1 MPFKSAQNR
10 VIIPVVEMTPMIDI
24 VFLLI
29 IFFMVA
35 AQFAQQARVDIALPQ
50 EKKVEH
56 VTIASESLIVINV
69 LVNDD
74 IILDATIGVISL
86 SDLDLQLKKLKENN
100 DLVWENV
107 NIRADGAS
115 SSGTLNDIIS
125 LLSKHGLKAT
135 IIVYERAP

>member
-50 EKKVEH
+50 EKGEH
-56 VTIASESLIVINV
+56 VTIESGSLIVINV

-74 IILDATIGVISL
+74 IIVDATIGVISL

-115 SSGTLNDIIS
+115 SSGRLNDIIS

>member
-35 AQFAQQARVDIALPQ
+35 AQFAQQARVDIALPK
-50 EKKVEH
+50 EMGEH
-56 VTIASESLIVINV
+56 ATIESGSLIVINV
-69 LVNDD
+69 LDNDD

-86 SDLDLQLKKLKENN
+86 SDLDLQLKNLKENN

-107 NIRADGAS
+107 KIRADGAS
-115 SSGTLNDIIS
+115 SSKTLNDIIS

-135 IIVYERAP
+135 IIATEEP

>member
-10 VIIPVVEMTPMIDI
+10 VIIPVVEMIPMIDI

-69 LVNDD
+69 LDNDD

-86 SDLDLQLKKLKENN
+86 SDLDLQLKNLKENN

-107 NIRADGAS
+107 KIRADGAS
-115 SSGTLNDIIS
+115 SSGTFNDIIS
-125 LLSKHGLKAT
+125 LLSKHSLKAT

>member
-50 EKKVEH
+50 EKGEH
-56 VTIASESLIVINV
+56 VTIESGSLIVINV

-74 IILDATIGVISL
+74 IIVDATIGVISL

-125 LLSKHGLKAT
+125 LLSKHSLKAT

>member
-10 VIIPVVEMTPMIDI
+10 VIIPVVEMIPMIDI

-50 EKKVEH
+50 EKSEH
-56 VTIASESLIVINV
+56 ATIESGSLIVINV

-74 IILDATIGVISL
+74 IIVDATIGVISL

>member
-50 EKKVEH
+50 EMGEH
-56 VTIASESLIVINV
+56 ATIESGSLIVINV

-86 SDLDLQLKKLKENN
+86 GDLDLQLKKLKENN

>member
-35 AQFAQQARVDIALPQ
+35 AQFAQQARVDIALPK
-50 EKKVEH
+50 EMGEH
-56 VTIASESLIVINV
+56 ATIESGSLIVINV
-69 LVNDD
+69 LDNDD

-86 SDLDLQLKKLKENN
+86 SDLDLQLKNLKENN

-107 NIRADGAS
+107 KIRADGAS

-135 IIVYERAP
+135 IIATEEP

>member
-35 AQFAQQARVDIALPQ
+35 AQFAQQARVDIALPK
-50 EKKVEH
+50 EMGEH
-56 VTIASESLIVINV
+56 ATIESGSLIVINV
-69 LVNDD
+69 LDNDD

-86 SDLDLQLKKLKENN
+86 SDLDLQLKNLKENN

-107 NIRADGAS
+107 KIRADGAS

-135 IIVYERAP
+135 IIATEKP

>member
-35 AQFAQQARVDIALPQ
+35 AQFAQQARVDIALPK
-50 EKKVEH
+50 EMGKH
-56 VTIASESLIVINV
+56 ATIESGSLIIINV
-69 LVNDD
+69 SGNDD

-86 SDLDLQLKKLKENN
+86 SDLDLELKNLKENN

-107 NIRADGAS
+107 KIRADGAS
-115 SSGTLNDIIS
+115 SSGTFNDIIS

-135 IIVYERAP
+135 IIATEEP

>member
-35 AQFAQQARVDIALPQ
+35 AQFAQQARVDIALPK
-50 EKKVEH
+50 EMGEH
-56 VTIASESLIVINV
+56 ATIESGSLIVINV
-69 LVNDD
+69 LDNDD

-86 SDLDLQLKKLKENN
+86 NDLDLQLKNLKENN

-107 NIRADGAS
+107 KIRADEAS
-115 SSGTLNDIIS
+115 SSKTLNDIIS

-135 IIVYERAP
+135 IIATEEP

>member
-10 VIIPVVEMTPMIDI
+10 VIIPVVEMIPMIDI

-50 EKKVEH
+50 EMGEH
-56 VTIASESLIVINV
+56 VTIESGSLIVINV

-86 SDLDLQLKKLKENN
+86 SDLDFQLKKLKENN